1 MGKFWL
7 TIIILIL
14 AGIGA
19 GALYLLTIDIEPPQ
33 EKIEKTLPDDR
44 FPK

>member
-7 TIIILIL
+7 TIIIIIL

-19 GALYLLTIDIEPPQ
+19 IALYLMTVDLAPPKTQ
-33 EKIEKTLPDDR
+33 VEKTLPDDS

>member
-7 TIIILIL
+7 VIILLIL
-14 AGIGA
+14 LAIGA
-19 GALYLLTIDIEPPQ
+19 GAIYLMTVDLEPPHNAV
-33 EKIEKTLPDDR
+33 EKTLPDDR